1 MRNLLLIFLVGLLA
15 PASAL
20 AADHP
25 PSKGTKATVIHDTN
39 LYVQPAPTA
48 ARVAVVQ
55 PGREMVIVE
64 KNGPWDEVFA
74 NTDVPTS
81 TQNQPEFGPGSEAA
95 PPVSGW
101 LKAEGVVD
109 SQTAKGDLILFGVA
123 ATEEFQ
129 ASQPHPPSDAAQS
142 ARRLYQRVVDF
153 FPQSPLAPEA
163 AWRSADIHWQIMK
176 ADVFSLPSGHTKLAY
191 MREQIDETQMKK
203 LQKMY
208 PHSRWSDLAAWDM
221 LDNKICGSWQGST
234 KCPEMEA
241 KLYLDYAKKH
251 PQSPK
256 AADALYQATYREG
269 VLHDMYKATGDQG
282 KADEASKRAI
292 ETANVLES
300 TYPHSDY
307 AARAA
312 ALVYKLQA
320 SIPIYGLN
328 QE

>member
-1 MRNLLLIFLVGLLA
+1 MRDFLSGCLLGLLV
-15 PASAL
+15 PAL
-20 AADHP
+20 AMAAPHP
-25 PSKGTKATVIHDTN
+25 PSNGPKATVVHETN
-39 LYVQPAPTA
+39 LYVQPASTA

-55 PGREMVIVE
+55 PGREMVVIE

-74 NTDVPTS
+74 NTDAPDQTGE
-81 TQNQPEFGPGSEAA
+81 QPEFGPGASVA

-101 LKAEGVVD
+101 MRGEGVVD
-109 SQTAKGDLILFGVA
+109 SQTPKGDLILFGVA

-129 ASQPHPPSDAAQS
+129 ASQPHPPRGAADA
-142 ARRLYQRVVDF
+142 ARRLYQRVADF
-153 FPQSPLAPEA
+153 FPNSPLAPEA
-163 AWRSADIHWQIMK
+163 AWRSADIHWQLMK
-176 ADVFSLPSGHTKLAY
+176 ADVFSLPSAHSQLSY

-208 PHSRWSDLAAWDM
+208 PQSRWSDLAAWDM

-241 KLYLDYAKKH
+241 KLYLHYAIQH
-251 PQSPK
+251 PRSPK

-269 VLHDMYKATGDQG
+269 VLHDMYKATGDQK
-282 KADEASKRAI
+282 KAEEASQRAI
-292 ETANVLES
+292 KTADILES
-300 TYPHSDY
+300 TYPQSDY